1 MIYGVMINGKE
12 KEERIA
18 AIVKQARISR
28 HKNQAAL
35 WREYERLKE
44 QLSPLILSSSEYE
57 QAIMKICEA
66 LGL

>member
-1 MIYGVMINGKE
+1 MIYGVMIDGKA

-18 AIVKQARISR
+18 AIVRQARISR
-28 HKNQAAL
+28 HKNTAAM

-44 QLSPLILSSSEYE
+44 QLRPLILSSSEYD